1 MRHGYSAYYENVKL
15 RPLERTDIEK
25 LRIWRNDVSKTAY
38 LRKIGEI
45 TPEMQEKWY
54 KEYLDNPDEII
65 FAIEETK
72 ELGRMVGS
80 VALYNF
86 LDGTAEVG
94 KIQIGDSDANGKGI
108 GRKSL
113 VMAMLIGFK
122 KLSLKK
128 IVGSVHPE
136 NIAAY
141 KNDMKI
147 GFKVVG
153 RHESSVDGYEDEI
166 EIDEMRLNEFNEY
179 VPDIRIEVNN
189 E

>member
-1 MRHGYSAYYENVKL
+1 
-15 RPLERTDIEK
+15 
-25 LRIWRNDVSKTAY
+25 
-38 LRKIGEI
+38 
-45 TPEMQEKWY
+45 
-54 KEYLDNPDEII
+54 
-65 FAIEETK
+65 
-72 ELGRMVGS
+72 
-80 VALYNF
+80 
-86 LDGTAEVG
+86 
-94 KIQIGDSDANGKGI
+94 
-108 GRKSL
+108 
-113 VMAMLIGFK
+113 MAMVIGFK